1 MRVDNGPGNENNA
14 VCQARNT
21 TCHSRPLAMPGV
33 FERLKWTGKLY
44 LKCIYVSLFPYYPLM
59 HSDPYRLKD
68 FSNFSGNDY
77 LPDLMGFG
85 VVA

>member
-1 MRVDNGPGNENNA
+1 
-14 VCQARNT
+14 
-21 TCHSRPLAMPGV
+21 MPGV

-77 LPDLMGFG
+77 LPDLMRFG